1 MEIVWK
7 CFSRPIPPS
16 WAGGRGSPSLAGPG
30 GAPRA
35 AGGQRS
41 SGRAECPE
49 GGGQCRPG
57 TALPW
62 GSAGGHSPGGF
73 SPGLRWS
80 ITSSRRI
87 SAEPTA
93 LPAPPGTA
101 RGEVD
106 TLDSWEADNRGK
118 KRGEPSRRSPSPRTA
133 EEQAFVATEG
143 RGASPGSGGTL
154 PARPGAAPG
163 NKEVNRA
170 DSPLVFN
177 YPGGLSV
184 PLRAMKTLCSSL
196 VLAFGSPRDVGW

>member
-118 KRGEPSRRSPSPRTA
+118 KRGSLPGDPRALGPLRNKHLWLSRGGGRARGVGGPSRLAPVPRPAIKRLIVLTA
-133 EEQAFVATEG
+133 PWSLIT
-143 RGASPGSGGTL
+143 
-154 PARPGAAPG
+154 PAG
-163 NKEVNRA
+163 
-170 DSPLVFN
+170 
-177 YPGGLSV
+177 
-184 PLRAMKTLCSSL
+184 
-196 VLAFGSPRDVGW
+196 

>member
-7 CFSRPIPPS
+7 CFSRPIPPVLGRGEGES
-16 WAGGRGSPSLAGPG
+16 LPRRSRRSPPSCGGTAELRTRRVSGGRRSVPPRNRAPLGQRWGAQPG
-30 GAPRA
+30 GLLPRA
-35 AGGQRS
+35 PVVHNFLPQDFC
-41 SGRAECPE
+41 RAHRAP
-49 GGGQCRPG
+49 
-57 TALPW
+57 
-62 GSAGGHSPGGF
+62 SAAGHSPRRGGHA
-73 SPGLRWS
+73 GLLRS
-80 ITSSRRI
+80 
-87 SAEPTA
+87 
-93 LPAPPGTA
+93 GQQ
-101 RGEVD
+101 
-106 TLDSWEADNRGK
+106 GK
-118 KRGEPSRRSPSPRTA
+118 EEGEPSRRSPSPRTA